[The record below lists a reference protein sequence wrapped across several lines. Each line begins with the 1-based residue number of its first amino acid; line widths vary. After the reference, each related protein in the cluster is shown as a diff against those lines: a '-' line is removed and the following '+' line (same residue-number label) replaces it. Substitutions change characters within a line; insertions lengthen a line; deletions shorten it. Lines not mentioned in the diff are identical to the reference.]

1 MSETAAL
8 INLTGPEG
16 DYSAEYTAEQQDV
29 SIDTTLE
36 ENEDYPRDNRDISW
50 SFGPIQVRLQKSSS
64 TSRASLADPAS
75 QQYEGVFD
83 ANSFEISV
91 VETIAG
97 ISIGP
102 IKGNLKDGV
111 GLKLNLNSAKGQTKF
126 YLKNGN
132 EIWTHIDVR
141 IRWNGSYEKDVKLFS
156 I

>member
-8 INLTGPEG
+8 INLTRPEG

-29 SIDTTLE
+29 SIDITLE
-36 ENEDYPRDNRDISW
+36 ENDDYPRDNRDISW
-50 SFGPIQVRLQKSSS
+50 SFGPIQYKGVLDVN
-64 TSRASLADPAS
+64 SL
-75 QQYEGVFD
+75 
-83 ANSFEISV
+83 EISV
-91 VETIAG
+91 VEIIAG

-132 EIWTHIDVR
+132 EVWTHIEVS
-141 IRWNGSYEKDVKLFS
+141 IRWNGYYEKDAKLFS